1 MNAPAP
7 EPDRILIH
15 GIFGAPDTRFSK
27 TRAATVRAAREQAFT
42 AQAAALG
49 VHSYEWLDASR
60 RVQANK
66 LLASMRG
73 TAPTVDAVEIIT
85 LDRGV
90 LNTVLET
97 GAGRALWREVAACE
111 QSGLDP
117 TRSFILMGAP
127 RQLLE
132 GSRRGQRLLWFGNGL
147 SQLSREQFIA
157 HYTTRHGPL
166 VAGHAQLIG
175 LRSYRQVPDEQD
187 GLCSILRESGM
198 GQASPP
204 AVFAELVMGAPSIRL
219 STLGAYRAASREIKA
234 DEKRHIAFSESM
246 LLVPGS

>member
-1 MNAPAP
+1 MNDKAPK
-7 EPDRILIH
+7 PDQVLIH
-15 GIFGAPDTRFSK
+15 GIYSAPDSPFSK
-27 TRAATVRAAREQAFT
+27 KRAATVRAVREEAFT
-42 AQAAALG
+42 AKAVALG
-49 VHSYEWLDASR
+49 VCSYEWLDGSR

-66 LLASMRG
+66 MLARMRG

-90 LNTVLET
+90 LNAVLET
-97 GAGRALWREVAACE
+97 EAGRAHWREVAACE

-117 TRSFILMGAP
+117 ARSFVLMGEP

-132 GSRRGQRLLWFGNGL
+132 VTRRGQKLLWFGNGL
-147 SQLSREQFIA
+147 SQLSREEFIT

-166 VAGHAQLIG
+166 VAGHARLIG

-187 GLCSILRESGM
+187 ELCAMLRELGM
-198 GQASPP
+198 GRAPSP

-219 STLGAYRAASREIKA
+219 STLKAYRAASREIKV
-234 DEKRHIAFSESM
+234 DEKRHIDFSKSM
-246 LLVPGS
+246 LLMPQ